1 MIRPA
6 PNTAPAGIL
15 LALGGSA
22 VMSLNDL
29 AIKRLSGDYP
39 LHEVILVRASVGLL
53 VLFALMWWSGGGLQ
67 RLTTRKPLLHL
78 IRVGFVLISNVAYFT
93 ALAAMPL
100 SDAVA
105 IGFMAP
111 LFVTVLS
118 IPFLGEKV
126 GPHRWAAVAAGLLGV
141 LIISRVGSGTIQP
154 AALLAILSAACY
166 AMMHIMTRR
175 MKGSESVLTMS
186 LYVQIGFVIVSLLMG
201 VIAGDGKFA
210 GSGDASLD
218 FLLRAWSWPP
228 LSDLPWFLMT
238 GLAVAVGGLM
248 ISQAYKLCE
257 AALVAPFEYAA
268 MPLAILWG
276 IVVFSQWPDGTA
288 WIGIALI
295 CGAGLYTLWRETVR
309 RKGRHGSEGSGI

>member
-6 PNTAPAGIL
+6 PNTALAGIL

-22 VMSLNDL
+22 VMSMNDL
-29 AIKRLSGDYP
+29 AVKRLSGDYP
-39 LHEVILVRASVGLL
+39 LHEVILVRAAVGLVVL
-53 VLFALMWWSGGGLQ
+53 VALIWWSGAGL
-67 RLTTRKPLLHL
+67 RLVTTRKPLLHL
-78 IRVGFVLISNVAYFT
+78 MRVGFVLISNVAYFT

-100 SDAVA
+100 ADTVA
-105 IGFMAP
+105 IGYMAP
-111 LFVTVLS
+111 LFLTVLS

-126 GPHRWAAVAAGLLGV
+126 GPHRWAAVGAGLLGV
-141 LIISRVGSGTIQP
+141 IIMTRPGSGTIQP

-186 LYVQIGFVIVSLLMG
+186 LYVQIGFVVVSLLMG
-201 VIAGDGKFA
+201 TIAGDGKFA
-210 GSGDASLD
+210 GSDNASLA
-218 FLLRAWSWPP
+218 FLFRAWSWPP
-228 LSDLPWFLMT
+228 VSDLPWFLMT
-238 GLAVAVGGLM
+238 GLAVAIGGLM

-268 MPLAILWG
+268 MPLAIFWG
-276 IVVFSQWPDGTA
+276 VVVFAQWPDGTA

-309 RKGRHGSEGSGI
+309 RKGRHGSEGGGI

>member
-6 PNTAPAGIL
+6 PNTALAGIL
-15 LALGGSA
+15 FALGGS
-22 VMSLNDL
+22 VIMSMNDL
-29 AIKRLSGDYP
+29 AVKRLSGDYP
-39 LHEVILVRASVGLL
+39 LHEVILVRATVGLL
-53 VLFALMWWSGGGLQ
+53 VLFGLMWWSGAGL
-67 RLTTRKPLLHL
+67 RLLTTRKPLLHL
-78 IRVGFVLISNVAYFT
+78 IRVGLVLISNVAYFT

-100 SDAVA
+100 ADTVA

-126 GPHRWAAVAAGLLGV
+126 GPHRWAAVGVGLLGV
-141 LIISRVGSGTIQP
+141 IVMTRPGSGTIQP

-186 LYVQIGFVIVSLLMG
+186 LYVQIGFVTVSLMMG
-201 VIAGDGKFA
+201 MIAGDGKFA
-210 GSGDASLD
+210 GSDDASLA
-218 FLLRAWSWPP
+218 FLFRAWSWPP
-228 LSDLPWFLMT
+228 ASDLPWFLLT
-238 GLAVAVGGLM
+238 GVGVAIGGLM

-276 IVVFSQWPDGTA
+276 VVVFAQWPDRIA

-309 RKGRHGSEGSGI
+309 RKGGHGSEGSGI